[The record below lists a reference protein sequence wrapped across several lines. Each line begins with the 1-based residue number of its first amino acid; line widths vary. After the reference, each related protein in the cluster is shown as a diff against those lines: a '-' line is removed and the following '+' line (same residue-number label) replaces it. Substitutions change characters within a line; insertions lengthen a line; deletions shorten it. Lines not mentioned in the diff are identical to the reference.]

1 MKYKPILAA
10 IKAIL
15 IADETAN
22 GLIET
27 YREYD
32 VEPGVSKTP
41 VCVIGSSKEM
51 KHGQSYLGASGG
63 SRPRMWSANISVAI
77 LGRSYPT
84 QARLIAEAEKL
95 DATQAAVY
103 TALNADTSLNSTV
116 TLSLVQGVHDVSLPG
131 GEYFGHEIVLDIEK
145 KE

>member
-1 MKYKPILAA
+1 MLYKPILAA

-32 VEPGVSKTP
+32 VEIGVSKTP
-41 VCVIGSSKEM
+41 VCVIGFSKEM
-51 KHGQSYLGASGG
+51 KHDQSFLGASGG
-63 SRPRMWSANISVAI
+63 SRPRMWSMDIGVAI

-103 TALNADTSLNSTV
+103 TALNVDTTLTSTV
-116 TLSLVQGVHDVSLPG
+116 TLSLVQGVRDVTRPG
-131 GEYFGHEIVLDIEK
+131 GEYFGHVITIGIDT